1 MFLESRVCLL
11 VLQVLTFVFSHTL
24 AVLSA
29 LNSWQEL
36 GNSTSLMGH
45 SQPNFLEFVGSTTL
59 QVIITLEASVVTYVA
74 SFPQLAF
81 NLMLEWPA
89 TSNTWAIMHGRSS
102 GWRSALRQQLAHYKG
117 GPSCVTYAARSF
129 ACKLA
134 ELF

>member
-1 MFLESRVCLL
+1 M
-11 VLQVLTFVFSHTL
+11 

-45 SQPNFLEFVGSTTL
+45 SQPNFLEHVGSTSL
-59 QVIITLEASVVTYVA
+59 QVMITLETSVVTYMA

-81 NLMLEWPA
+81 KSMEEWPA
-89 TSNTWAIMHGRSS
+89 TSNTRAIMHDRSS

-117 GPSCVTYAARSF
+117 GPSCVTYAARPF

>member
-1 MFLESRVCLL
+1 MFLFLCQSFSRKVD
-11 VLQVLTFVFSHTL
+11 VF
-24 AVLSA
+24 SA

-45 SQPNFLEFVGSTTL
+45 SQPSFLELVGSTTL
-59 QVIITLEASVVTYVA
+59 QVIITLETSVVTYVA

-81 NLMLEWPA
+81 KLMEEWPA
-89 TSNTWAIMHGRSS
+89 TSNNWVIMHGRSS

-117 GPSCVTYAARSF
+117 GSSCVTYAARPF